1 MTSTITNSWKVL
13 GRNVP
18 PILSRSSSP
27 DKGRADLGQGGGLEG
42 GGQRKLGNC
51 GFVAS
56 LMEPLTSVAVAEA
69 FFDRENFNIQ
79 EDVR

>member
-1 MTSTITNSWKVL
+1 MCHQFYLDPRLLTKE
-13 GRNVP
+13 GR
-18 PILSRSSSP
+18 IWAR
-27 DKGRADLGQGGGLEG
+27 GGLEG

-56 LMEPLTSVAVAEA
+56 LIEPLTSVAVAEA